1 MTSRRSL
8 VALLVLAI
16 LLIGGTLVGCVNSSA
31 HKAIPL
37 AWNLNEQEG
46 GVNSNFGQHHPF
58 DPTQAKTMMSLE
70 VHVGTW
76 PASEPPADAW
86 LTQEVAY
93 GSDTVTITLRMRG
106 TDVSSTGLPTVGGYD
121 TGGWVTV
128 ALSEPLR
135 SRNLVDG
142 ATSKVVPYPPA
153 P

>member
-8 VALLVLAI
+8 LALLVIAV
-16 LLIGGTLVGCVNSSA
+16 LLIGGALDGCSNGSS
-31 HKAIPL
+31 HQAIPL

-46 GVNSNFGQHHPF
+46 GMNSNLGQHHPF
-58 DPTQAKTMMSLE
+58 DPTKAETMMSIE

-76 PASEPPADAW
+76 PDTESPADAW

-106 TDVSSTGLPTVGGYD
+106 TDVSATGLPTVGGYD

-135 SRNLVDG
+135 SRALIDG
-142 ATSKVVPYPPA
+142 ATGKVVHDQPA